1 MVKMYFCDMSFYY
14 FKLFKIRFPEVT
26 FWGTMFEVFFFFFL
40 LKYSDL
46 QYYISFRYMTV
57 VQ

>member
-1 MVKMYFCDMSFYY
+1 MSFYY
-14 FKLFKIRFPEVT
+14 FKLFKIRFPEVK
-26 FWGTMFEVFFFFFL
+26 FWGTMFEVFLFLFL